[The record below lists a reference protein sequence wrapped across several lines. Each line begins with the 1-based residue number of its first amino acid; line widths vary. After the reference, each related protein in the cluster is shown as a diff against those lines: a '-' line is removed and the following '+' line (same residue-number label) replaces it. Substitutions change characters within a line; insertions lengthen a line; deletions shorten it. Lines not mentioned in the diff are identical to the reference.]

1 MHIALALIPLI
12 LLFWVFVRW
21 NAKRIERMQ
30 NPVTHKVRQKAF
42 VRPHEPLT
50 IRKAAR
56 EAVAAGCATIV
67 GILVFYLVFAWPIL
81 TGSNLMLAWGWVGWI
96 PGIVLG
102 HRVGGLARSSV
113 RRAFL

>member
-1 MHIALALIPLI
+1 MHIALALIPLV
-12 LLFWVFVRW
+12 LLFWFFVRW

-30 NPVTHKVRQKAF
+30 NPVTH
-42 VRPHEPLT
+42 EPLT
-50 IRKAAR
+50 IRKAAQ